1 MNKFNIKLIL
11 ITVSFLAF
19 YTGLNNPV
27 MSQTKAQLDLI
38 SALGDLPTGIK
49 GSSNIERN
57 SKENEA
63 STLQGM
69 ANQQVIS
76 VADESLIT
84 ENCRVSGNVT
94 YCYTEDQKEVAFECT
109 KDGSSFNCVQV
120 EQTGKLKKFGYDIFG
135 SAPSTFA
142 PATFIPVSEGYL
154 IGPGDT
160 VDILMYGS
168 MDEYYSLIVNR
179 DGAIDFPILGPINV
193 SGITFTDM
201 KEKITRII
209 QNELVGVKSSIS
221 LGNLKSITVF
231 VLGDVKKPG
240 SYTISSLS
248 TLTNAIFLS
257 GGVNEIGSLR
267 NIEIRRSGEVINKYD
282 LYEFL
287 LNGDNSKDTRL
298 QSGDVIFIP
307 PAAKQIAIAGA
318 VNRPAIYELKD
329 EESLDEIIK
338 LSGGYKPE
346 ASLSTST
353 LKKAN
358 NAINAYQ
365 IVSLKN
371 LPNKLSFNNGDRIDI
386 GRIKNEVVGSIKLS
400 GYIQDQ
406 TFVEFNK
413 GMRLSDV
420 FQSTSSLLPFTD
432 TKYSLL
438 ISKTLPSSRINVKSF
453 SIDNIIGESEGKDN
467 YQLAPNDEI
476 VIFHN
481 ASYNAYYSQRDEI
494 ANSNKDKPLG
504 DEKDE
509 QAFDTAG
516 VRASSIEF
524 ANDFETIR
532 PGLQE
537 QSNQEEI
544 FDRNSLIEPIIEQ
557 LSSQADMLLPAKTIE
572 VKGAVQFP
580 GVYPLT
586 DDMRLKDL
594 INASGGLLDS
604 SYSKNVEITRT
615 IVTGSNDEYD
625 VSRLDVNLS
634 EESSFNFELK
644 SRSTVFVRAFPEYKK
659 TVKINGEVK
668 FPGEYIIGSNDTL
681 SDLINRAGGYTDKA
695 FSKGIIFTRESLKL
709 REAQRLEELRANLK
723 KEIVFASESAG
734 TEKIDLTSLQTLLE
748 DATNSNSMGRLVVDV
763 EAIIT
768 GVKPDIVLINNDEL
782 VVPKKPD
789 SVNVIGEVY
798 YPAFHLH
805 SEKYSINDYIQL
817 SGGFTNYANTD
828 SIYVIKAD
836 GSVKPLSSGDGFFRR
851 SSAREIQVG
860 DTIVA
865 PVQIDLYSGIR
876 AATDISQVIYQ
887 LAITAAAVN
896 SLSN

>member
-1 MNKFNIKLIL
+1 MNKFNIKIILLIC
-11 ITVSFLAF
+11 SFLTF
-19 YTGLNNPV
+19 YPGLNPV
-27 MSQTKAQLDLI
+27 MSQSRAQLDLI
-38 SALGDLPTGIK
+38 SALGDIPSGIK
-49 GSSNIERN
+49 SSSNIERN
-57 SKENEA
+57 SKQNEA
-63 STLQGM
+63 GI
-69 ANQQVIS
+69 ANQQIIS
-76 VADESLIT
+76 IDESQIT

-94 YCYTEDQKEVAFECT
+94 FCYTLDQEEVAFECT
-109 KDGSSFNCVQV
+109 KNGSSFNCVQV
-120 EQTGKLKKFGYDIFG
+120 DMSGKLKKFGYDIFR

-179 DGAIDFPILGPINV
+179 DGAIDFPLLGPINV
-193 SGITFTDM
+193 SGITFSDM
-201 KEKITRII
+201 KEKITRVIE
-209 QNELVGVKSSIS
+209 NELVGVKSSIS

-267 NIEIRRSGEVINKYD
+267 NIEIRRRGELLNNYD

-287 LNGDNSKDTRL
+287 LYGDNSKDTRL

-307 PAAKQIAIAGA
+307 PATKQIAVAGA

-329 EESLDEIIK
+329 EASLDEIIN
-338 LSGGYKPE
+338 LSGGYKAD

-358 NAINAYQ
+358 NDINAYQ
-365 IVSLKN
+365 VISLKN
-371 LPNKLSFNNGDRIDI
+371 VTDQLSLNNGDRIDI

-406 TFVEFNK
+406 NFLEFTK

-420 FQSTSSLLPFTD
+420 FQSEASLLPFTD

-438 ISKTLPSSRINVKSF
+438 ISKTLPSSRISIKSF
-453 SIDNIIGESEGKDN
+453 SIDSIIGESKSEAKDN

-481 ASYNAYYSQRDEI
+481 ASYDVYNIQKDEV
-494 ANSNKDKPLG
+494 ANSNGNEPLES
-504 DEKDE
+504 EKKE
-509 QAFDTAG
+509 QAFDTLG
-516 VRASSIEF
+516 VRASGIEF
-524 ANDFETIR
+524 ANDFEAIR
-532 PGLQE
+532 PALQE
-537 QSNQEEI
+537 ERSQEETY
-544 FDRNSLIEPIIEQ
+544 DRNSLIEPIVEQ
-557 LSSQADMLLPAKTIE
+557 LSSQADMTLPAKTIE

-586 DDMRLKDL
+586 EDMRLKDL

-604 SYSKNVEITRT
+604 SYSKSVEITRT

-625 VSRLDVNLS
+625 ISRLDVNLS
-634 EESSFNFELK
+634 EDSSFNFELK
-644 SRSTVFVRAFPEYKK
+644 PRSTVFVRAFPEYIK
-659 TVKINGEVK
+659 TVKITGEVK

-734 TEKIDLTSLQTLLE
+734 TQKIDLMSLQALLE
-748 DATNSNSMGRLVVDV
+748 DATNSKSMGRLVVDV
-763 EAIIT
+763 DAIFRGSET
-768 GVKPDIVLINNDEL
+768 DIVLINNDEL
-782 VVPKKPD
+782 IIPKRPD

-805 SEKYSINDYIQL
+805 SENFSINDYIQM
-817 SGGFTNYANTD
+817 SGGFTNYANKD

-836 GSVKPLSSGDGFFRR
+836 GSVLPLSSGDGFFRR
-851 SSAREIQVG
+851 SSARDIQVG

-865 PVQIDLYSGIR
+865 PVQVDLYSGIR